1 MITVATIKTP
11 VEGFTGTVV
20 GVDFK
25 DGVGETDSVPALEYF
40 ERQGYSFEIPDAPT
54 PKGTPS
60 KSWKVDELKAFA
72 ETHGLDLGDAKTKD
86 EILEALAPA
95 QTDPPSPIGPD
106 GLPVLSVPAE

>member
-1 MITVATIKTP
+1 MAKVTTP
-11 VEGFTGTVV
+11 VKGYTGVVV

-25 DGVGETDSVPALEYF
+25 DGVGETDSIPALEYF
-40 ERQGYSFEIPDAPT
+40 ERHGYTIETVEQPFPKGAPT
-54 PKGTPS
+54 

-86 EILEALAPA
+86 EILEALTPT
-95 QTDPPSPIGPD
+95 QTDPASPIGPD